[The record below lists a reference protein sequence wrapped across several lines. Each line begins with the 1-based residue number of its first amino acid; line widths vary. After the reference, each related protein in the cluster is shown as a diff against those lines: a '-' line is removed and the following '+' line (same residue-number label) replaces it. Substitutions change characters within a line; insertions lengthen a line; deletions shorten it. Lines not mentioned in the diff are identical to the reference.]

1 MAALED
7 GHLTEDA
14 IEQYSMAKLEGAELE
29 ELEEHLLL
37 CAECQDRVAE
47 ADQFI
52 QAFRAASARMAEESA
67 QKAEVEFAAEDR
79 WGRLRA
85 AFAGWRPVYAMG
97 GALAA
102 ALLVAWFAPRGVHAP
117 AVESAI
123 ELQAVRGSGAAVVTA
138 PAGSRLNLTLD
149 LMGLPEGD
157 PLRVAITEEA
167 GADQWT
173 ATLKR
178 PEGEKLNLKPEKRLE
193 PGLYWVRIYAPDNTL
208 LREYG
213 LELKR

>member
-1 MAALED
+1 MAVLED

-29 ELEEHLLL
+29 EVEEHLLL

-52 QAFRAASARMAEESA
+52 HAFRAASARMAEERA
-67 QKAEVEFAAEDR
+67 QEAKVVTPAKDR

-85 AFAGWRPVYAMG
+85 AFSGWRPAYAMG

-102 ALLVAWFAPRGVHAP
+102 ALLVVWFAPRGVQVPAP
-117 AVESAI
+117 ESAI
-123 ELQAVRGSGAAVVTA
+123 ELQAIRGSGTAVMTA
-138 PAGSRLNLTLD
+138 PADSRLNLTLD

-157 PLRVAITEEA
+157 PLRVAIAEEA

-178 PEGEKLNLKPEKRLE
+178 PEGEKLNVRTEKPFE